1 MIIEKKQIPIWRESM
16 KIKIPAAVLA
26 LMMLAGCG
34 NTAGETDAANMEKPG
49 LTIVTPEEQAERCD
63 SYDDSMTAAFLSKI
77 DAHDFAIKLSSSQ
90 NGGEEVIEEVEV
102 SGNILHDIYKTS
114 EGMVTAELYIVDG
127 GIWCVTNEGSDN
139 VTYQGFDNSYD
150 DHVRECVFHCPGIGS
165 KDKYA
170 GMTDDHTDKILGQ
183 TNDTEYLF
191 TYGDDGILKNCDGSG
206 THIEVLEFTDGIGS
220 LQIPENVRA
229 AIENKDLNG

>member
-1 MIIEKKQIPIWRESM
+1 M
-16 KIKIPAAVLA
+16 
-26 LMMLAGCG
+26 
-34 NTAGETDAANMEKPG
+34 
-49 LTIVTPEEQAERCD
+49 
-63 SYDDSMTAAFLSKI
+63 
-77 DAHDFAIKLSSSQ
+77 SSL
-90 NGGEEVIEEVEV
+90 GEEVKDWLISIVV
-102 SGNILHDIYKTS
+102 AVVLAFLIRQF
-114 EGMVTAELYIVDG
+114 VVELYIVDG
-127 GIWCVTNEGSDN
+127 GIWCVTNEGSEN

-150 DHVRECVFHCPGIGS
+150 GHVRECVFHCPGIGS

-170 GMTDDHTDKILGQ
+170 GMTDDHTEKILGQ

-191 TYGDDGILKNCDGSG
+191 TYGEDGILKNCDGSG